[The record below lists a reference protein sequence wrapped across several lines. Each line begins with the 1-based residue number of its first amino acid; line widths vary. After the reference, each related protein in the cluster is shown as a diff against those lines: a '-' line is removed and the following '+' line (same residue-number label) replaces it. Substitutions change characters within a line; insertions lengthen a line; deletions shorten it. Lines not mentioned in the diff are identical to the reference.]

1 MLAHTPCLLCNPTD
15 SVPVANFSIRIKPTS
30 SQTRKTINKTA
41 FKSAIKSRCYNFGLL
56 EAFSSKSLCVNIIF
70 VVNPKMTPADVD
82 NLAKLLLDS
91 FNECIYEDDK
101 IIDHLNLL
109 RIAYGG
115 VEEYIEVRI
124 SDSNVNTHTDVL
136 YHGLNHV
143 WGMDE
148 LLLENFYEAD

>member
-1 MLAHTPCLLCNPTD
+1 
-15 SVPVANFSIRIKPTS
+15 
-30 SQTRKTINKTA
+30 
-41 FKSAIKSRCYNFGLL
+41 
-56 EAFSSKSLCVNIIF
+56 
-70 VVNPKMTPADVD
+70 MTPADVD